1 MHGAVNL
8 ADYMPEPAN
17 GCGTLIRFGCFSL
30 PTSCSCPVKH
40 VQYRGRYLFG
50 VERFRILLPN
60 YWFSVSGSEVPHV
73 RRDPYLTNNRMISR
87 RSVFFLRVLSR
98 KGRLQLSKLQSLRGG
113 VRRGSFPRVVVTCLG
128 AIESPGSPIWSVQ
141 LLACISHPEVHLQ
154 KN

>member
-87 RSVFFLRVLSR
+87 RSVFFSPSLES
-98 KGRLQLSKLQSLRGG
+98 KGETPTVQTPESQRGCETWIISWSSDLP
-113 VRRGSFPRVVVTCLG
+113 RGD
-128 AIESPGSPIWSVQ
+128 
-141 LLACISHPEVHLQ
+141 
-154 KN
+154 